1 MTTLT
6 QPIKWHG
13 GKYYLRKW
21 IIGLM
26 PPHLHYV
33 EPFFGGGGILLARDP
48 NRDWMSP
55 DKKKLPAAVQGSS
68 EVANDIHGELTNFWR
83 VLQNAD
89 DFAQFRQ
96 RVELTPFSQVEFED
110 ALNHHAVDENEQADA
125 PEQAE
130 SEKPIAAPE
139 SRVDRAVRFFI
150 LARQSRQGLM
160 RDFAT
165 LSRNRTRSRIN
176 EQVSAWLN
184 VIEGLPDVHQRL
196 RNVVIL
202 NQAACDVIK
211 KQDGQHTLFYCD
223 PPYVH
228 ESRSTTGEYAFEM
241 TEDQHRELLDVLANI
256 EGKFMLSGYPSELYR
271 QWEEKH
277 GWKRHDYLIDNKA
290 AAGKVKEKKTECL
303 WCNF

>member
-1 MTTLT
+1 MAVLT

-48 NRDWMSP
+48 DRDWMASGNE
-55 DKKKLPAAVQGSS
+55 KLPAAMQGSS
-68 EVANDIHGELTNFWR
+68 EVANDLHGELINFWR
-83 VLQNAD
+83 VLQSPE
-89 DFAQFRQ
+89 DFEAFRQ
-96 RVELTPFSQVEFED
+96 QIELTPFSQREFED
-110 ALNHHAVDENEQADA
+110 ALDWTHSQDHPSQDA
-125 PEQAE
+125 SQGE
-130 SEKPIAAPE
+130 I
-139 SRVDRAVRFFI
+139 RVERAVRFFI

-160 RDFAT
+160 KDFAT

-184 VIEGLPDVHQRL
+184 VVEGLPDVHRRL

-202 NQAACDVIK
+202 NQDACEVIR

-228 ESRSTTGEYAFEM
+228 ETRSTTGEYAFEM
-241 TEDQHRELLDVLANI
+241 TELQHRELLDVLAGI
-256 EGKFMLSGYPSELYR
+256 AGRFMLSGYPSELYR
-271 QWEEKH
+271 EWELRN
-277 GWKRHDYLIDNKA
+277 GFRRHEFLIDNKA
-290 AAGKVKEKKTECL
+290 SAGKVKETKTECL
-303 WCNF
+303 WCNY

>member
-1 MTTLT
+1 MAVLS

-21 IIGLM
+21 IIDLM

-48 NRDWMSP
+48 ERNWMAVG
-55 DKKKLPAAVQGSS
+55 DQKLTAAHQGSS
-68 EVANDIHGELTNFWR
+68 EVANDIHGELINFWR
-83 VLQNAD
+83 VLQNPD
-89 DFAQFRQ
+89 DFEAFRQ
-96 RVELTPFSQVEFED
+96 RVELTPFSQAEFEAARD
-110 ALNHHAVDENEQADA
+110 SPVLEN
-125 PEQAE
+125 
-130 SEKPIAAPE
+130 SEVPVTQ
-139 SRVDRAVRFFI
+139 VDRAVRFFI

-184 VIEGLPDVHQRL
+184 VVEGLPDVHQRL
-196 RNVVIL
+196 RKVVIL
-202 NQAACDVIK
+202 NQTACEVIR
-211 KQDGQHTLFYCD
+211 KQDGEHTLFYCD

-228 ESRSTTGEYAFEM
+228 ETRSTTGEYAFEM
-241 TEDQHRELLDVLANI
+241 TEAQHRELLDVLA
-256 EGKFMLSGYPSELYR
+256 GVAGRFMLSGYPSELYR
-271 QWEEKH
+271 EWEQRH
-277 GWKRHDYLIDNKA
+277 GWRRHEFLIDNKA
-290 AAGKVKEKKTECL
+290 SSGKTKETKTECL

>member
-6 QPIKWHG
+6 QPLKWHG

-26 PPHLHYV
+26 PQHLHYV

-48 NRDWMSP
+48 DRDWMCS
-55 DKKKLPAAVQGSS
+55 KNEKVPAALKGSS
-68 EVANDIHGELTNFWR
+68 EVANDIHGELINFWR
-83 VLQNAD
+83 VLQKPE
-89 DFAQFRQ
+89 DFDAFRQ
-96 RVELTPFSQVEFED
+96 RIELTPFSEAEFDD
-110 ALNHHAVDENEQADA
+110 ALAYSNAQRQDQPN
-125 PEQAE
+125 
-130 SEKPIAAPE
+130 
-139 SRVDRAVRFFI
+139 SRIDRAVRFFI

-196 RNVVIL
+196 QKVVIL
-202 NQAACDVIK
+202 NQNACDVIR
-211 KQDGQHTLFYCD
+211 KQDGEHTLFYCD

-228 ESRSTTGEYAFEM
+228 DTRSTTADYAFEM
-241 TEDQHRELLDVLANI
+241 TEAQHRELLDVLATI
-256 EGKFMLSGYPSELYR
+256 RGKFMLSGYPSELYR
-271 QWEEKH
+271 EWELRK
-277 GWKRHDYLIDNKA
+277 GWTRHEFLIDNKA
-290 AAGKVKEKKTECL
+290 AAGKVKETKTECL
-303 WCNF
+303 WCNFTQEPAIAECALPLG

>member
-1 MTTLT
+1 LESNNDPLQQVPFMTVLT

-48 NRDWMSP
+48 DRDWMSP
-55 DKKKLPAAVQGSS
+55 EKKKLPAAIQGCS
-68 EVANDIHGELTNFWR
+68 EVANDIHGELTNFWN
-83 VLQNAD
+83 VLKNPD
-89 DFAQFRQ
+89 DFEAFHKRI
-96 RVELTPFSQVEFED
+96 ELTPFSEVEFEE
-110 ALNHHAVDENEQADA
+110 ALKHSTDGQ
-125 PEQAE
+125 PE
-130 SEKPIAAPE
+130 KLDD
-139 SRVDRAVRFFI
+139 RVERAVRFFI

-184 VIEGLPDVHQRL
+184 VVEGLPDVHLRL

-202 NQAACDVIK
+202 NQSACDVIR
-211 KQDGQHTLFYCD
+211 KQDGEHTLFYCD

-228 ESRSTTGEYAFEM
+228 ETRSSTGEYAFEM
-241 TEDQHRELLDVLANI
+241 TETQHRELLDVLANI
-256 EGKFMLSGYPSELYR
+256 QGKFMLSGYPSELYR
-271 QWEEKH
+271 QWEERH
-277 GWKRHDYLIDNKA
+277 SWNRHDYLIDNKA
-290 AAGKVKEKKTECL
+290 ASGKVKEKKTECL

>member
-89 DFAQFRQ
+89 DFAQFRH
-96 RVELTPFSQVEFED
+96 RIELTPFSQVEFED
-110 ALNHHAVDENEQADA
+110 ALNHNASEQGAA
-125 PEQAE
+125 PEQAGL
-130 SEKPIAAPE
+130 EKPIAAPE
-139 SRVDRAVRFFI
+139 TRVERAIRFFI

-202 NQAACDVIK
+202 NQSACDVIK

-241 TEDQHRELLDVLANI
+241 TEDQHRELMDVLANI

-277 GWKRHDYLIDNKA
+277 GWNRHDYLIDNKA